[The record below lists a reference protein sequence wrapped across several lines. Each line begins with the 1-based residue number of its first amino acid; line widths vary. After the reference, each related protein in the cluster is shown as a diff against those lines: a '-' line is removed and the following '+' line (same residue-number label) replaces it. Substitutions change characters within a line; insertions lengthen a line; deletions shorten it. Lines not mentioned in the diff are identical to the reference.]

1 MWKVTKRSPI
11 LKQTKAASLFKLVF
25 VKVGMTLQ
33 WTPDV
38 KRLMLA
44 GHKIKWV
51 KVFKSGPNKVCK
63 GSLPQILLGP

>member
-11 LKQTKAASLFKLVF
+11 LKQTKAASLIKLVF

-44 GHKIKWV
+44 GHKDQVGQGIQEWTK
-51 KVFKSGPNKVCK
+51 
-63 GSLPQILLGP
+63 